1 MAPFVCWLYSG
12 LGLMTS
18 GAITWP
24 KSERRRKQNESE
36 RRSVESGLPVYWVF
50 QFLPLVGLTPL
61 SSHDAGALRAS
72 HQVQLFAAP
81 WARGAGTTML
91 RDNRDS
97 GADRQLNAH
106 NVLGEPLEICS
117 MRPMTGF
124 HRDGCCNTGRED
136 VGSHTVCAEMTAAFL
151 DFSKSRGNDL
161 STPVPELGFP
171 GLKPGDRWCLCAPRW
186 QEAFETNQAPRV
198 VLRATHEAALS
209 YCSLADLKRL
219 AVDLA

>member
-1 MAPFVCWLYSG
+1 
-12 LGLMTS
+12 MTS

-24 KSERRRKQNESE
+24 KSERRRNPNGSE
-36 RRSVESGLPVYWVF
+36 QRSVESGPPIYWVF
-50 QFLPLVGLTPL
+50 QFLPSVRADTTLTL
-61 SSHDAGALRAS
+61 CAEHHRE
-72 HQVQLFAAP
+72 VQLFCSAL
-81 WARGAGTTML
+81 RGLWCWGTTML

-97 GADRQLNAH
+97 GAERQLSAH

-136 VGSHTVCAEMTAAFL
+136 VGSHTVCAVMTAAFL

-171 GLKPGDRWCLCAPRW
+171 GLKSGDRWCLCAPRW
-186 QEAFETNQAPRV
+186 QEAFEANQAPRV